1 MAEHSFAPRQSPA
14 ADSVAAL
21 GIDQFLY
28 MEAQLLDDGQYDD
41 WYKLLTDDLAYS
53 APQVEFVDHPDRS
66 LDSAGA
72 HHFDHTKLSMG
83 NHIAWLASGL
93 NNSEIPSSLK
103 VRLITNI
110 RLIRQ
115 SAGEFHVESKF
126 YLHQV
131 RWDGK
136 LATFVGRREDCLRQ
150 TAEGWK
156 IRSRV
161 VHLGTQ
167 ILPRALTTLF

>member
-1 MAEHSFAPRQSPA
+1 M
-14 ADSVAAL
+14 ADSPLTAPANASRSIVEL

-28 MEAQLLDDGQYDD
+28 AEAQLLDDALYQQ
-41 WYKLLTDDLAYS
+41 WYELLTDDVVYR
-53 APQVEFVDHPDRS
+53 APQVEFVDHPDRQ

-83 NHIAWLASGL
+83 NHIAWLLSDL
-93 NNSEIPSSLK
+93 NNSEIPASLK

-115 SAGEFHVESKF
+115 SGTEFEVESKF

-136 LATFVGRREDCLRQ
+136 LATFVGRREDCLRR
-150 TAEGWK
+150 TAAGWK
-156 IRSRV
+156 ICRRT
-161 VHLGTQ
+161 VHFGAQ